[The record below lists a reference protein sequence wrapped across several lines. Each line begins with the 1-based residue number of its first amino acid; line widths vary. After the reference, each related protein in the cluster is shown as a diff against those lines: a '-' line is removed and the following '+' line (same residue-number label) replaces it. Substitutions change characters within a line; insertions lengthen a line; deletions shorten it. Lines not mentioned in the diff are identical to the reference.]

1 MKILKTIALSL
12 FIAVSSASAAFAGPT
27 EAINNVS
34 AKITEASEAIAK
46 GSSNEDIT
54 LIIREATDL
63 GKEIHVGD
71 NIDVKR
77 QRASAHLK
85 KARLA
90 VKKDKLDAAKKHLT
104 NATKAFADLK
114 KLL

>member
-12 FIAVSSASAAFAGPT
+12 FITVSSISAVFAGPT

-34 AKITEASEAIAK
+34 AKITEASEAITK
-46 GSSNEDIT
+46 GSSNDDIT
-54 LIIREATDL
+54 LIIREATNL
-63 GKEIHVGD
+63 GKEIRVSD

-90 VKKDKLDAAKKHLT
+90 VKKNKLDAAKEHLT
-104 NATKAFADLK
+104 KATEAFANLK